1 MAIAMLGVL
10 GVIVLVASLSGR
22 AGASTRKKVATKPK
36 SDIAEHSAR
45 LKKLLE
51 RAKAGNASLQEL
63 RDGQKEAE
71 RLGLIN
77 LSLSLDHYGD
87 LLEEKKEVKD
97 GVEDIIST
105 SLPTSFS
112 SPLKGLPGATWSKY
126 VNRHK
131 SAKAGFISPGYQ
143 LGIFQTGMRLLEDFD
158 YVKDSRKGDYKG
170 RQVWLGTWV
179 EPYSLQKF
187 LSDAKLQY
195 KVFSQQSKRDAKAIV
210 KRHKQYL
217 LGPLVEGEKASLSG
231 LLAVA
236 KHAGLAGLAKWLDGD
251 RRESTTKAY
260 KRYNGIF

>member
-10 GVIVLVASLSGR
+10 GVIVLVASLSTTAR
-22 AGASTRKKVATKPK
+22 AAVRKKPTVEKPT
-36 SDIAEHSAR
+36 AERSQY
-45 LKKLLE
+45 LKDLLE
-51 RAKAGNASLQEL
+51 RAKQGIAPLEAIRG
-63 RDGQKEAE
+63 GQKEAE
-71 RLGLIN
+71 RLGLVN

-87 LLEEKKEVKD
+87 LLEEKQKIKE
-97 GVEDIIST
+97 GVEEIIKT
-105 SLPTSFS
+105 SLPSSFS
-112 SPLKGLPGATWSKY
+112 SPLKGLPDKNWSKY

-158 YVKDSRKGDYKG
+158 YVRNTKKGDYKG
-170 RQVWLGTWV
+170 RQVWLGEWV
-179 EPYSLQKF
+179 SPYSLQRF

-195 KVFSQQSKRDAKAIV
+195 KVFSQQTKRDARAII

-236 KHAGLAGLAKWLDGD
+236 KHAGLAGLRKWLEGD
-251 RRESTTKAY
+251 RKERTTRVY